1 MSLHIRSRPDYDPAV
16 RLSPASSTYLKEME
30 RNTSA
35 PRPEEIEIA
44 RDLPVTSLPI
54 LATANDA
61 RELVRFLKKRPN
73 GVTVVEAMN
82 AEPRRIF
89 DARKIAAYAFWGIIR
104 RENERLTL
112 TEIGQELAEALDPEC
127 GMYRDILH
135 AVPAYRI
142 AIKSIFDEGLDIA
155 THLDVLRCW
164 SELKT
169 IAGVD
174 GGNQQDLEA
183 AVVCFFSLCHAA
195 ELGTSTVGKRG
206 QPARLRV
213 DMEQVVS
220 FLSKSP
226 GITTPFPA
234 ARKHDPAPRVRAV
247 APGTGAIR
255 RILVSSSGKRDSLE
269 HLVSL
274 LALAGF
280 ESSRVECADFE
291 NGLLPS
297 SELTEM
303 QQCQAA
309 IFVIGPEDCFTAH
322 DGSRSLRHEWI
333 TKISVA
339 AALFDWRI
347 LLFWNGKLPPPDEL
361 SASGLLVLSN
371 EELDWAAS
379 LEIANQI
386 KILTVPLSE

>member
-16 RLSPASSTYLKEME
+16 RLRPVSSAYLQEMKRDSPVSG
-30 RNTSA
+30 
-35 PRPEEIEIA
+35 PEEIEIA

-89 DARKIAAYAFWGIIR
+89 DARKIAAYEFWGIIR
-104 RENERLTL
+104 RENERLNL
-112 TEIGQELAEALDPEC
+112 TEIGQELADALDPEC
-127 GMYRDILH
+127 RMYRDILN
-135 AVPAYRI
+135 AVQAYRI
-142 AIKSIFDEGLDIA
+142 ALKSIHDEGLDIA

-169 IAGVD
+169 LTGFD
-174 GGNQQDLEA
+174 RGNQLDLEA

-220 FLSKSP
+220 FLSERTHSS
-226 GITTPFPA
+226 TPFPITRRPEPAVRLKA
-234 ARKHDPAPRVRAV
+234 AA
-247 APGTGAIR
+247 GGSIR
-255 RILVSSSGKRDSLE
+255 RILVSSSGSAQSLD
-269 HLVSL
+269 HLVAL
-274 LALAGF
+274 LGLAGF
-280 ESSRVECADFE
+280 ESSRVDFADFD

-303 QQCQAA
+303 QQCQAG
-309 IFVIGPEDCFTAH
+309 IFVIGPDDCFTAT
-322 DGSRSLRHEWI
+322 DGSCSLRHEWI

-347 LLFWNGKLPPPDEL
+347 LLFWNGKLPPPNEL
-361 SASGLLVLSN
+361 AASGLLVLSN
-371 EELDWAAS
+371 EELDWTAS
-379 LEIANQI
+379 LEIATQI
-386 KILTVPLSE
+386 KTLTFP